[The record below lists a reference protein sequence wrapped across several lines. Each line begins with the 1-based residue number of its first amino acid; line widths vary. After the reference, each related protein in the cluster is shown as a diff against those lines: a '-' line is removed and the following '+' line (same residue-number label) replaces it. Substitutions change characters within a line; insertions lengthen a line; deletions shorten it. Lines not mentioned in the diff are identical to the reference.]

1 MRRLAVFILGT
12 SIAAVLGF
20 GAPACITDTYADY
33 QALGAGGCSI
43 GDATF
48 SNFSAP
54 GFLNSGVPTISPD
67 QIELEPGG
75 TMDDPT
81 LTLVYLS
88 GGAPTPVVVNSTG
101 QIFSMGIQYTLT
113 VTGGATLNT
122 IQMDSTFANTAPGR
136 VTATKS
142 ASSGGST
149 FISSVSDGGA
159 SNPLATY
166 DGNTQA
172 VSGSSPWTINDTISL
187 QAQTGGSVT
196 AAGFEN
202 LFDLTPGTATT
213 PEPSTLAL
221 LGVGL
226 LALGWRRAA
235 KA

>member
-1 MRRLAVFILGT
+1 MRRLAIFILGT

-20 GAPACITDTYADY
+20 AAPACMMDTYTDY
-33 QALGAGGCSI
+33 MSLGSTGCSI

-48 SNFSAP
+48 SNFLAP
-54 GFLNSGVPTISPD
+54 GFLNSGVPTLSTD
-67 QIELEPGG
+67 EIELEPGG
-75 TMDDPT
+75 TTDDPT

-88 GGAPTPVVVNSTG
+88 GGVATPVVVNQTG
-101 QIFSMGIQYTLT
+101 QIFSMGFQYTLT
-113 VTGGATLNT
+113 ITGGATLNS
-122 IQMDSTFANTAPGR
+122 IQMDSTFANSAPGR

-142 ASSGGST
+142 ASSGGSS

-159 SNPLATY
+159 SNPMGTY
-166 DGNTQA
+166 DGNPSVVTG
-172 VSGSSPWTINDTISL
+172 SGPWTINDATSL

-196 AAGFEN
+196 ATGFEN